1 MVLLCLFWCNLIFC
15 LISLHVRSDVLRV
28 IIVCALGSV
37 GYYLGYCETFVP
49 LFIDVAFTALP
60 FFTFGYYLT
69 RSNLLY
75 PNSFDRYNLLFAFVL
90 WGISYLLYRIT
101 DHRLSLHY
109 NVISGWATYVISI
122 VSVMSILYLCKYV
135 KRLPFVSYVGRYSIV
150 LLCVHHLIYRPLNV
164 VLTKVGFTPPLF
176 INLCCGWNASPFC
189 FVYTGIRPLL
199 AMVCCTKEFDNQKR

>member
-109 NVISGWATYVISI
+109 IRYFHRFGDVYPLPLQVCQAVTFRVIRWAIFHCLAVCTSFDIS
-122 VSVMSILYLCKYV
+122 SVECCFNKS
-135 KRLPFVSYVGRYSIV
+135 R
-150 LLCVHHLIYRPLNV
+150 IY
-164 VLTKVGFTPPLF
+164 PPP
-176 INLCCGWNASPFC
+176 I
-189 FVYTGIRPLL
+189 Y
-199 AMVCCTKEFDNQKR
+199 